1 MSVLVAG
8 VGNIFLGDDGFG
20 SEVARRLADVPLPEG
35 TKVVDFGIRGVHL
48 AYELLDG
55 YDALVLIDA
64 APHGVAP
71 GTVSL
76 IQPDLARLPDSP
88 ASAGL
93 VDAHGMEP
101 TSVFSL
107 LESLGQTPART
118 LVVACEPLDTGD
130 GIGLTEPVAAAVDAA
145 VTLVRDLLVDEQAAR
160 TDLAGTPESTKELT

>member
-1 MSVLVAG
+1 MNVLVAG
-8 VGNIFLGDDGFG
+8 VGNIFLSDDGFG
-20 SEVARRLADVPLPEG
+20 TEVARRLTAEVLPAG

-64 APHGVAP
+64 APHGMAP

-76 IQPDLARLPDSP
+76 IEPDLARLPPSP
-88 ASAGL
+88 AAAGL

-107 LESLGQTPART
+107 LQSLDEAPART
-118 LVVACEPLDTGD
+118 LIIACEPADTGD
-130 GIGLTEPVAAAVDAA
+130 GIGLSEPVAAAVDAA
-145 VTLVRDLLVDEQAAR
+145 VLMVRELLTEQLDLEIA
-160 TDLAGTPESTKELT
+160 KEH